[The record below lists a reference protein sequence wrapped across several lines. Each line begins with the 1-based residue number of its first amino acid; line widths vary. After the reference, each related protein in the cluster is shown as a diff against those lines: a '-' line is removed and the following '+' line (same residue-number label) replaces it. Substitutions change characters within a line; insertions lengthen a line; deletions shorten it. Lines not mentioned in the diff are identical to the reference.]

1 MTKLQTISDKN
12 TKSFKIKKLL
22 VKKLNKEQFKKDNL
36 IIVIGGDGFMLQTL
50 KKNKNSKKLFYG
62 INSGNYGFLMNKFSS
77 KNIIKNLSKANMV
90 SIYPLEMIVKN
101 KSNQAR
107 KSLAINEVS
116 ILRQSRQAASL
127 SIKQGSRQIIKKL
140 VSDGVLVSTPAGSTA
155 YNLSVHG
162 PILSLHSKKLSI
174 SPISAF
180 RPRRW
185 KGKIV
190 NDKSKIIITNLDPSK
205 RPISAVADNLEVRN
219 AKSITVKT
227 NNKIKEFIFQISNTE
242 KIYLSK
248 NSEDLKFNEKILS
261 VKLDKKI
268 IYKEN
273 IILQSLYKA
282 ATDQNIPPNTIIEFA
297 RIYGFQVDFQRDIRK
312 EDKFQ
317 IMYEVFIDENKK
329 IIETGEILFA
339 NLKLSGQDNS
349 LYYFDKENLEG
360 HYDKNGKSVQK
371 ALMKSPINGA
381 RLSSSFGMRK
391 HPIDGYNK
399 MHRGTDF
406 AAPKGTPIMASGNG
420 IVKKAGWCGGGGNC
434 VKIRHNSTY
443 ETVYAHMSKFARG
456 IKNGVRVKQG
466 QTIGYVG
473 STGKS
478 TGPHL
483 HYEVIVNGKK
493 VNSQK
498 LKLPSGKVLKGKNRE
513 YFETAKIKLDV
524 LKSEKIIGLN

>member
-1 MTKLQTISDKN
+1 M
-12 TKSFKIKKLL
+12 
-22 VKKLNKEQFKKDNL
+22 
-36 IIVIGGDGFMLQTL
+36 L
-50 KKNKNSKKLFYG
+50 KKFKS
-62 INSGNYGFLMNKFSS
+62 SFL
-77 KNIIKNLSKANMV
+77 KNLNIFGLILLIFFTIIIATF
-90 SIYPLEMIVKN
+90 
-101 KSNQAR
+101 SNHQ
-107 KSLAINEVS
+107 
-116 ILRQSRQAASL
+116 
-127 SIKQGSRQIIKKL
+127 
-140 VSDGVLVSTPAGSTA
+140 
-155 YNLSVHG
+155 
-162 PILSLHSKKLSI
+162 KKLSENQLNNI
-174 SPISAF
+174 IDNIYLKKTLNEIINNLEP
-180 RPRRW
+180 
-185 KGKIV
+185 KYKKINHSIKYGETFDKIL
-190 NDKSKIIITNLDPSK
+190 NDYSIDKDEIITIKNILKKKINLNK
-205 RPISAVADNLEVRN
+205 LNT
-219 AKSITVKT
+219 KQSIYLSVDKT
-227 NNKIKEFIFQISNTE
+227 NNKIIEFTLQISNTE
-242 KIYLSK
+242 KIYLK
-248 NSEDLKFNEKILS
+248 RNIDNNKFIPKILS
-261 VKLDKKI
+261 INLDKQI

-317 IMYEVFIDENKK
+317 IMYEVFINENKE

-513 YFETAKIKLDV
+513 NFETSKIKLDV
-524 LKSEKIIGLN
+524 LRSEKIIGLN